1 MLKINKLIFVNLMF
15 FLIINIYNP
24 IISSAMTTA
33 TVYLESNKSII
44 EKGEEIEISFNIKD
58 QATAAYNANIYFD
71 ETKFEFIS
79 GPENINVNGNR
90 IIIVWYDPQGG
101 NGAKQGELGKLVFKA
116 KEDGISNF
124 VIDGEFFSEKGQSI
138 QTNFEAVQVQVGKEE
153 RNLEM
158 QERQEQGTSTQTSNA
173 NLQSLRLDKEGM
185 VPAFKSDIHEY
196 DLTISNDINNLE
208 VLAIAEN
215 PNSQIEIMGNTG
227 LKEGLNLIKINVI
240 SEDKTQNKLYTIKVT
255 KTANEEVANTNL
267 ETLAIEN
274 VLLTPP
280 FDDTTTQYNAEV
292 SNETTNLKILAI
304 PENESA
310 KAEISGNGDL
320 KEGNNLISITVT
332 ASNGI
337 TQRVYQVSVY
347 KRNAQEEEI
356 FKEEQSKAQEMLEQA
371 YEIENT
377 ASEDE
382 DVADEQAKRKY
393 LIICIVV
400 AVVMGIVIGYR
411 YYKKKKVLYSCSI
424 KYKCLKFM
432 QSVLQND
439 IIHAII

>member
-1 MLKINKLIFVNLMF
+1 MSKINKLIYLIFVNFML
-15 FLIINIYNP
+15 LLLINIYEP
-24 IISSAMTTA
+24 IISNAITTA

-71 ETKFEFIS
+71 ETKFEFIA

-101 NGAKQGELGKLVFKA
+101 NGSKQGELGKIVFRA
-116 KEDGISNF
+116 KEDGISSF
-124 VIDGEFFSEKGQSI
+124 VIDGEFFSDKGQLI
-138 QTNFEAVQVQVGKEE
+138 QTNFEEVAVQIGKEE
-153 RNLEM
+153 TNLEM
-158 QERQEQGTSTQTSNA
+158 QERQEQGTSTQSSNA

-185 VPAFKSDIHEY
+185 VPVFKSDVYEY
-196 DLTISNDINNLE
+196 DLIISNDINNLD

-215 PNSQIEIMGNTG
+215 PNAQIEIMGNVG

-240 SEDKTQNKLYTIKVT
+240 SEDKTQNKVYTIKVT
-255 KTANEEVANTNL
+255 KTANVDSANTNL

-274 VLLTPP
+274 VSLTPP
-280 FDDTTTQYNAEV
+280 FDTTTTQYNAEV
-292 SNETTNLKILAI
+292 SNETTNLKVLAI

-320 KEGNNLISITVT
+320 KEGNNIISITVT
-332 ASNGI
+332 APNGI

-347 KRNAQEEEI
+347 KRNVEEEEK
-356 FKEEQSKAQEMLEQA
+356 FKEEQSKAQEKLEQA

-377 ASEDE
+377 ALEHE
-382 DVADEQAKRKY
+382 DVAFEQEKQKY
-393 LIICIVV
+393 LSIGIVV
-400 AVVMGIVIGYR
+400 SIAVIVIGIGYR
-411 YYKKKKVLYSCSI
+411 YYKRRNK
-424 KYKCLKFM
+424 
-432 QSVLQND
+432 
-439 IIHAII
+439 

>member
-1 MLKINKLIFVNLMF
+1 MLKINKLIVVSLMF
-15 FLIINIYNP
+15 FLIINIYDP
-24 IISSAMTTA
+24 IISSAITTA

-44 EKGEEIEISFNIKD
+44 EKGEEIEINFNIKD
-58 QATAAYNANIYFD
+58 QATAAYNTNIYFD

-116 KEDGISNF
+116 KEDGISSF
-124 VIDGEFFSEKGQSI
+124 VIDGEFFSDKGQSI

-153 RNLEM
+153 TNLEM
-158 QERQEQGTSTQTSNA
+158 QARQEQGTSTQSSNA

-185 VPAFKSDIHEY
+185 VPAFKTDIYEY
-196 DLTISNDINNLE
+196 DLIISNDINNLE

-215 PNSQIEIMGNTG
+215 PNAQIEIICNTG
-227 LKEGLNLIKINVI
+227 LKDGLNLIKINVI

-255 KTANEEVANTNL
+255 KTADEESANTNL

-274 VLLTPP
+274 VFLTPP
-280 FDDTTTQYNAEV
+280 FDNTITQYNAEV

-304 PENESA
+304 PENENA

-332 ASNGI
+332 APNGI
-337 TQRVYQVSVY
+337 TKRVYQVSVY
-347 KRNAQEEEI
+347 KRKAQEEEI
-356 FKEEQSKAQEMLEQA
+356 FKEEQSKAQEKLKQA
-371 YEIENT
+371 YEIEKIV
-377 ASEDE
+377 SEDWE
-382 DVADEQAKRKY
+382 AADEQAKQKY
-393 LIICIVV
+393 LIVGVVVAIVV
-400 AVVMGIVIGYR
+400 IGIVIGYR
-411 YYKKKKVLYSCSI
+411 YYKKKNK
-424 KYKCLKFM
+424 
-432 QSVLQND
+432 N
-439 IIHAII
+439 

>member
-153 RNLEM
+153 SNLEM

-411 YYKKKKVLYSCSI
+411 YYKKKKV
-424 KYKCLKFM
+424 
-432 QSVLQND
+432 
-439 IIHAII
+439 

>member
-1 MLKINKLIFVNLMF
+1 MLKINKLIYLIFVKFM
-15 FLIINIYNP
+15 LILLINICEP
-24 IISSAMTTA
+24 VISSAITTA

-44 EKGEEIEISFNIKD
+44 EKGEEIEINFNIKD

-71 ETKFEFIS
+71 EIKFEFIS

-90 IIIVWYDPQGG
+90 IIVVWYDPQGG
-101 NGAKQGELGKLVFKA
+101 NGAKQGELGKLVFMA
-116 KEDGISNF
+116 KDDGISNF
-124 VIDGEFFSEKGQSI
+124 VIDGEFFSDKGQSI

-153 RNLEM
+153 TNLEM
-158 QERQEQGTSTQTSNA
+158 QARQEQGTSTQSSNA

-185 VPAFKSDIHEY
+185 VPPFKSDIYEY
-196 DLTISNDINNLE
+196 DLIISNDINSLE

-255 KTANEEVANTNL
+255 KTANAEVANTNL

-274 VLLTPP
+274 VALTPP
-280 FDDTTTQYNAEV
+280 FDNTTTQYNAEV

-320 KEGNNLISITVT
+320 KEGNNLISVTVT
-332 ASNGI
+332 APNGI

-371 YEIENT
+371 YEIEKT
-377 ASEDE
+377 VYE
-382 DVADEQAKRKY
+382 DVADEHAKQKY
-393 LIICIVV
+393 WIIG
-400 AVVMGIVIGYR
+400 AVVVGVVIGIVIGYR
-411 YYKKKKVLYSCSI
+411 YYKKRNK
-424 KYKCLKFM
+424 
-432 QSVLQND
+432 N
-439 IIHAII
+439 

>member
-1 MLKINKLIFVNLMF
+1 MSKINKLIYLIFVNFML
-15 FLIINIYNP
+15 LLLINIYEP
-24 IISSAMTTA
+24 IISNAITTA

-101 NGAKQGELGKLVFKA
+101 NGSKQGELGKMVFRA
-116 KEDGISNF
+116 KEDGISSF
-124 VIDGEFFSEKGQSI
+124 VIDGEFFSDKGQLI
-138 QTNFEAVQVQVGKEE
+138 QTNFEEVAVQIGKEE
-153 RNLEM
+153 TNLEM
-158 QERQEQGTSTQTSNA
+158 QERQEQGTSTQSSNA

-185 VPAFKSDIHEY
+185 VPVFKSDVYEY
-196 DLTISNDINNLE
+196 DLIISNDINNLD

-215 PNSQIEIMGNTG
+215 PNAQIEIMGNVG

-240 SEDKTQNKLYTIKVT
+240 SEDKTQNKVYTIKVT
-255 KTANEEVANTNL
+255 KTANVDSANTNL

-274 VLLTPP
+274 VSLTPP
-280 FDDTTTQYNAEV
+280 FDTTTTQYKAEV
-292 SNETTNLKILAI
+292 SNETTNLKVLAI

-320 KEGNNLISITVT
+320 KEGNNIISITVT
-332 ASNGI
+332 APNGI

-347 KRNAQEEEI
+347 KRNVEEEEN
-356 FKEEQSKAQEMLEQA
+356 FKEEQSKAQEKLKQA

-377 ASEDE
+377 ALEHE
-382 DVADEQAKRKY
+382 DVASEQAKQKY
-393 LIICIVV
+393 WNIGIAVSIAVIVI
-400 AVVMGIVIGYR
+400 GIGYR
-411 YYKKKKVLYSCSI
+411 YYKRRNK
-424 KYKCLKFM
+424 
-432 QSVLQND
+432 
-439 IIHAII
+439 

>member
-1 MLKINKLIFVNLMF
+1 MSKINKLIYLIFVNFML
-15 FLIINIYNP
+15 LLLINIYEP
-24 IISSAMTTA
+24 IISNAITAA

-101 NGAKQGELGKLVFKA
+101 NGAKQGELGKIVFRA
-116 KEDGISNF
+116 KENGISSF
-124 VIDGEFFSEKGQSI
+124 VIDGEFFSDKGQSI

-153 RNLEM
+153 TNLEI
-158 QERQEQGTSTQTSNA
+158 QARQEQGTSTQSSNA

-185 VPAFKSDIHEY
+185 VPAFKSDIYEY

-255 KTANEEVANTNL
+255 KTADAESANTNL
-267 ETLAIEN
+267 ETFAIEN
-274 VLLTPP
+274 VSLTPP
-280 FDDTTTQYNAEV
+280 FDNNTTQYNAEV

-332 ASNGI
+332 APNGI
-337 TQRVYQVSVY
+337 TQRIYQVNVY
-347 KRNAQEEEI
+347 KRNAQEEKI
-356 FKEEQSKAQEMLEQA
+356 FREEQSKAQEMLEQA

-382 DVADEQAKRKY
+382 DVADEHAKRKY
-393 LIICIVV
+393 LIIGGIVV
-400 AVVMGIVIGYR
+400 FATVTGIVG
-411 YYKKKKVLYSCSI
+411 LYI
-424 KYKCLKFM
+424 RRQLRQKE
-432 QSVLQND
+432 
-439 IIHAII
+439 

>member
-1 MLKINKLIFVNLMF
+1 MLKINKLIVVSLMF
-15 FLIINIYNP
+15 FLIINIYDP
-24 IISSAMTTA
+24 IISSAITTA

-44 EKGEEIEISFNIKD
+44 EKGEEIEINFNIKD
-58 QATAAYNANIYFD
+58 QATAAYNTNIYFD

-116 KEDGISNF
+116 KEDGISSF
-124 VIDGEFFSEKGQSI
+124 VIDGEFFSDKGQSI

-153 RNLEM
+153 TNLEM
-158 QERQEQGTSTQTSNA
+158 QARQEQGTSTQSSNA

-185 VPAFKSDIHEY
+185 VPAFKTDIYEY
-196 DLTISNDINNLE
+196 DLIISNDINNLE

-215 PNSQIEIMGNTG
+215 PNAQIEIIGNTG
-227 LKEGLNLIKINVI
+227 LKDGLNLIKINVI

-255 KTANEEVANTNL
+255 KTADEESANTNL

-274 VLLTPP
+274 VFLTPP
-280 FDDTTTQYNAEV
+280 FDNTITQYNAEV

-304 PENESA
+304 PENENA

-332 ASNGI
+332 APNGI
-337 TQRVYQVSVY
+337 TKRVYQVSVY
-347 KRNAQEEEI
+347 KRKAQEEEI
-356 FKEEQSKAQEMLEQA
+356 FKEEQSKAQEKLKQA
-371 YEIENT
+371 YEIEKIV
-377 ASEDE
+377 SEDWE
-382 DVADEQAKRKY
+382 VADEQAKQKY
-393 LIICIVV
+393 LIVGVVVAIVV
-400 AVVMGIVIGYR
+400 IGIVIGYR
-411 YYKKKKVLYSCSI
+411 YYKNKNK
-424 KYKCLKFM
+424 
-432 QSVLQND
+432 N
-439 IIHAII
+439 

>member
-1 MLKINKLIFVNLMF
+1 MLKINKLIYLIFVKFM
-15 FLIINIYNP
+15 LILLINICEP
-24 IISSAMTTA
+24 VISSAITTA

-71 ETKFEFIS
+71 EIKFEFIS

-90 IIIVWYDPQGG
+90 IIVVWYDPQGG
-101 NGAKQGELGKLVFKA
+101 NGAKQGELGKLVFMA
-116 KEDGISNF
+116 KDDGISNF
-124 VIDGEFFSEKGQSI
+124 VIDGEFFSDKGQSI
-138 QTNFEAVQVQVGKEE
+138 QTNFEAVQIQVGKEE
-153 RNLEM
+153 TNLEM
-158 QERQEQGTSTQTSNA
+158 QARQEQGTSTQSSNA

-185 VPAFKSDIHEY
+185 VPPFKSDIYEY
-196 DLTISNDINNLE
+196 DLIISNDINSLE

-255 KTANEEVANTNL
+255 KTANAEAANTNL

-274 VLLTPP
+274 VALTPP
-280 FDDTTTQYNAEV
+280 FDNTTTQYNAEV

-320 KEGNNLISITVT
+320 KEGNNLISVTVT
-332 ASNGI
+332 APNGI
-337 TQRVYQVSVY
+337 TQRVYQVGVY

-371 YEIENT
+371 YEIEKT
-377 ASEDE
+377 VYE
-382 DVADEQAKRKY
+382 DVADEHAKQKY
-393 LIICIVV
+393 WIIG
-400 AVVMGIVIGYR
+400 AVVVGVVIGIVIGYR
-411 YYKKKKVLYSCSI
+411 YYKKRNK
-424 KYKCLKFM
+424 
-432 QSVLQND
+432 N
-439 IIHAII
+439 